1 MWLLAPEIPIVSESS
16 SVVSSPLLFL
26 EGILAEGQSQWI
38 GARSSQHHLNEQVQ
52 HSDSWQKTLAKWVL
66 INQLIKFHLVNFPCN
81 KGLIMS
87 KWEHF
92 WALQQN
98 GTAMT
103 MIIALRTEPPRSS
116 HTLPQWKE
124 QRHKCFQS
132 QNMKASSTKRGNGG
146 FSVCLLNLSSN
157 LFIFK
162 KHYPCT

>member
-16 SVVSSPLLFL
+16 SVVSSPLLSSSLRASWLRGRASEF
-26 EGILAEGQSQWI
+26 
-38 GARSSQHHLNEQVQ
+38 GARSSQHHLSEQVQ
-52 HSDSWQKTLAKWVL
+52 HSDSWQKALAKWVL

-116 HTLPQWKE
+116 HTLPQWK
-124 QRHKCFQS
+124 
-132 QNMKASSTKRGNGG
+132 NRGTNVFRAKIWRLVQQKEEMVG
-146 FSVCLLNLSSN
+146 FLFVC
-157 LFIFK
+157 
-162 KHYPCT
+162 